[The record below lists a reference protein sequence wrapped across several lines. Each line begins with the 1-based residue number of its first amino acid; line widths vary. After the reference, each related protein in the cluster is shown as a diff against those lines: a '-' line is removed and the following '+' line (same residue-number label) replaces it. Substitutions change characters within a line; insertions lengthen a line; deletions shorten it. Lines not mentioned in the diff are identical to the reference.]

1 MDPILQQLLQESGK
15 TVLAAALAACMAKLL
30 RSKKKKKQLTPKE
43 EAQVQKAAERMIH
56 LATMEDV
63 RRYSPTYQAV
73 SRVMKRGLAR
83 KKAAPKRAAA
93 KKAVKRRPASTKRSA
108 KKANN

>member
-15 TVLAAALAACMAKLL
+15 TVLAAALAGCMAKLL
-30 RSKKKKKQLTPKE
+30 RSKKKKQLTPKE
-43 EAQVQKAAERMIH
+43 EAQVQKAAEKMIH